1 LLQDRLGGKVQVQY
15 NDFLVRV
22 TRTGKDGRGQVVM
35 SALHEIRKMG
45 KNEILAALP
54 SPHAEGWKFA
64 RALPIALLSDL
75 SFSDHYHAEEFMEIM
90 LNIPFFFLDTKIR

>member
-1 LLQDRLGGKVQVQY
+1 LLHEKLGGKVQVQY

-22 TRTGKDGRGQVVM
+22 TRTGKDGRGQLVM
-35 SALHEIRKMG
+35 SALHEIRNMT
-45 KNEILAALP
+45 KNEILATLP

-90 LNIPFFFLDTKIR
+90 MNIPFFPGY